1 MEGEAPVP
9 METDSDSDRDSDGDS
24 DGAEL
29 VDMNFLAQI
38 ERIVNGDESDEED
51 SGDQPDCDE
60 SPTLGAT
67 QPSAQTAPPHGA
79 GGLGPSAPQ
88 STPAAIS
95 DAADQGPQRDA
106 PVSLMG
112 WACEA
117 QTGWACPLCTLWNPP
132 LFLACAAC
140 TTICD
145 TGVLQAGTRPSPE
158 VVDLTLDDED

>member
-9 METDSDSDRDSDGDS
+9 METDSDSDSDSDS

-38 ERIVNGDESDEED
+38 QRIVNGDESDEED
-51 SGDQPDCDE
+51 SGDQPESDE
-60 SPTLGAT
+60 SQTLGAT

-88 STPAAIS
+88 STPVAIS
-95 DAADQGPQRDA
+95 DADQGPQRDA
-106 PVSLMG
+106 PVSLTG
-112 WACEA
+112 WACAA

-140 TTICD
+140 TTPFD